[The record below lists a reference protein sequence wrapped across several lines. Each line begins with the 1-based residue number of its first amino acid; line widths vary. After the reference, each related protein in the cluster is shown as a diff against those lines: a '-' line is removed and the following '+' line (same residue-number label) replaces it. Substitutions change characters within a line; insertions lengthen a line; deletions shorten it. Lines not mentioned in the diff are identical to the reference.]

1 MFTEI
6 LMIDLEFTSLN
17 LTEAL
22 IWETGFVLAEFPN
35 PRQILASNSR
45 AVGYQPVHWCPE
57 TWDWALKLYPNSVLS
72 KHMFAR
78 DLSTSQARELEA
90 DLLAGLH
97 AKLSELDLSDCI
109 VMSNHTEVD
118 IAMLVS
124 RWSAQGLKAPW
135 HYRNVQDLQSVI
147 WGLVGYQQDGF
158 DKVGKGRAKTTH
170 NALQDCHDQL
180 KWLSR
185 SLVHRGV
192 I

>member
-1 MFTEI
+1 MFTKI

-22 IWETGFVLAEFPN
+22 IWETGFVLAGFPN
-35 PRQILASNSR
+35 TRQIYASREKS
-45 AVGYQPVHWCPE
+45 VGYQPTLWCPE
-57 TWDWALKLYPNSVLS
+57 TWDWALKLYPSSILNLHYTASYLS
-72 KHMFAR
+72 PESAR
-78 DLSTSQARELEA
+78 AKE
-90 DLLAGLH
+90 AGLLQVLH
-97 AKLSELDLSDCI
+97 DSLSELDLTDCI

-124 RWSAQGLKAPW
+124 RWSEMGLKAPW

-147 WGLVGYQQDGF
+147 WGLVGYQQDGY
-158 DKVGKGRAKTTH
+158 DKVAKGRSKTTH

-180 KWLSR
+180 KWLGR
-185 SLVHRGV
+185 ALVHRGV